1 MRVDEEAREAAR
13 IAGDLGMPVSNFASY
28 PHGFKFTTESELD
41 AYKAAYQYRGMQLV
55 TVNKS
60 QDNWQVQVHT

>member
-13 IAGDLGMPVSNFASY
+13 ISAGLGMKVDGFASY

-41 AYKAAYQYRGMQLV
+41 AYKAAYQYRGMQMV
-55 TVNKS
+55 TVNKA